1 MDKSKWITAASI
13 LLLTAA
19 FIFIV
24 FSQGINL
31 FGSDGSS
38 QSEDIPDKTV
48 LPGDDEKIYNSL
60 RNEQYDTISVYPD
73 ISFDTVK
80 ELISDVEM
88 PESYYWYFK
97 STIYSSK
104 KSRSYEGIMKFDK
117 GNYRIELYSDSG
129 DLEKTVIEDSGIIS
143 VQTYSGNA
151 NIAEFSASSTTVFA
165 EAGVPSASAFI
176 ESDGEI
182 YSYSLIES
190 EYGTLLYAEF
200 ESKKDNFSQT
210 EQYYISLDYGIV
222 VRADCYENGVL
233 VYSLKTASLYEIE
246 NS

>member
-19 FIFIV
+19 FILS
-24 FSQGINL
+24 FSVRELIFSARTVHHNRKISRTKLSCQAMM
-31 FGSDGSS
+31 
-38 QSEDIPDKTV
+38 KKYTTV
-48 LPGDDEKIYNSL
+48 LEMNSMIPYPYIL
-60 RNEQYDTISVYPD
+60 TFLLIS
-73 ISFDTVK
+73 VK

-210 EQYYISLDYGIV
+210 DNTI
-222 VRADCYENGVL
+222 
-233 VYSLKTASLYEIE
+233 
-246 NS
+246 